1 MAGNSFGNHFVLS
14 TFGESHGAAIGGMLD
29 GCPAGI
35 AVDVSVIQAALDR
48 RRPGQSHLTT
58 ARNEADIVEILSGI
72 FEGVT
77 TGAPIGFI
85 IRNNDQKSGDY
96 SHLRDTFRPSHAD
109 FTWESKYGIR
119 DYRGG
124 GRSSARETAC
134 RVVAGSIAKAFLSMH
149 GIEVS
154 AWVNRV
160 HSIEMPETAN
170 WYSESEIEASLVRCP
185 HPETAAKMEQVIAQ
199 TKEEGDTVGGSIR
212 AVARGMKVGMGQPVF
227 HKLHADLAAA
237 MMGINA
243 VKGFEY
249 GSGIQGTYRK
259 GSYEN
264 DSFAEKE
271 GRITTLTNRSGGIQ
285 GGISNGADITCTVH
299 FKPVATIMK
308 DQETVNKAGD
318 QITLAGKGRH
328 DACVLPRAVPIV
340 ESMLALTLADH
351 LLIMRADRAM

>member
-1 MAGNSFGNHFVLS
+1 MAGNSFGNHFVIS
-14 TFGESHGAAIGGMLD
+14 TFGESHGAAIGGMID

-35 AVDVSVIQAALDR
+35 SINMSDIQAELDR

-58 ARNEADIVEILSGI
+58 SRNEADTVEILSGI

-85 IRNNDQKSGDY
+85 IRNNDQKSSDY
-96 SHLRDTFRPSHAD
+96 GHLKDTFRPSHAD

-134 RVVAGSIAKAFLSMH
+134 RVVAGSIAKAFLAMH

-160 HSIEMPETAN
+160 QSIEMPEGKD
-170 WYSESEIEASLVRCP
+170 WYSSTEIESSLVRCP
-185 HPETAAKMEQVIAQ
+185 HPDTATAMENLIAS
-199 TKEEGDTVGGSIR
+199 TKEKGDTVGGSIR
-212 AVARGMKVGMGQPVF
+212 AVARGMKVGLGQPVF
-227 HKLHADLAAA
+227 HKLHADIASA
-237 MMGINA
+237 MMSINA

-249 GSGIQGTYRK
+249 GSGIAGTYRN
-259 GSYEN
+259 GSEEN
-264 DSFAEKE
+264 DGFAEIDGK
-271 GRITTLTNRSGGIQ
+271 ITTLTNRSGGIQ
-285 GGISNGADITCTVH
+285 GGISNGAPIVCTVH

-308 DQETVNKAGD
+308 DQQTVNKDGETVN
-318 QITLAGKGRH
+318 LVGKGRH

-340 ESMLALTLADH
+340 ESMLALTLADQ
-351 LLIMRADRAM
+351 LLKMRSDKVL

>member
-14 TFGESHGAAIGGMLD
+14 TFGESHGTAIGGMID

-35 AVDVSVIQAALDR
+35 SINISDIQAALDR

-58 ARNEADIVEILSGI
+58 ARNEADTVEILSGI

-96 SHLRDTFRPSHAD
+96 GHLKDTFRPSHAD

-119 DYRGG
+119 NYRGG

-134 RVVAGSIAKAFLSMH
+134 RVVAGSIAKAFLAMH

-154 AWVNRV
+154 AWVSRV
-160 HSIEMPETAN
+160 QHIEMPEGKD
-170 WYSESEIEASLVRCP
+170 WYSSAEIESSLVRCP
-185 HPETAAKMEQVIAQ
+185 HPETATKMENLIAH
-199 TKEEGDTVGGSIR
+199 TKEAGDTVGGSIR
-212 AVARGMKVGMGQPVF
+212 AVARGMKVGLGQPVF
-227 HKLHADLAAA
+227 HKLHADIAAA

-249 GSGIQGTYRK
+249 GSGIAGTYRN
-259 GSYEN
+259 GSEEN
-264 DSFAEKE
+264 DAFAEVDGK
-271 GRITTLTNRSGGIQ
+271 ITTVTNRSGGIQ
-285 GGISNGADITCTVH
+285 GGISNGAPIVCTVH

-308 DQETVNKAGD
+308 DQQTVNKEGETVN
-318 QITLAGKGRH
+318 LAGKGRH

-351 LLIMRADRAM
+351 LQKMRSDRAM